1 LASQN
6 EINRA
11 SALTGAASTTLRGRR
26 LILARAAWVAL
37 ALLSISLFVAALP
50 QHYHR
55 LLIVAAPSAAA
66 PGQLRPAD
74 VDALADLGL
83 SLHFY
88 AGYDLLWS
96 IVLAGVCA
104 AIALFIFI
112 RKSDDWMALL
122 VSLALLVMGLI
133 AAPAIIA
140 LVDLHLLWRYA
151 VAFIQSLGLMLLLA
165 LFYLFPDGR
174 FVPRRMAWLVAVW
187 VAYSLVRLF
196 IHDPIYQFYVSRALS
211 SSDLLALAWYLAWLL
226 AGIGAQLYR
235 YRRVSS
241 PIQRQQTKWVVF
253 GLVAMCLGLIAV
265 GGPLISPALRQPG
278 ADRMLYELAV
288 RPAATCAL
296 LLLPLSVGV
305 ALLRSRLFEVDILIN
320 RTLVYGLLTALLGLI
335 YVGSVVLLQATLRAF
350 VGQPSSVA
358 VVASTLAIV
367 ALFAPL
373 RQRLQTAIDRRFYRR
388 KYDAAQTLAAFSATL
403 RDEVDLRTFSDRLL
417 AVVVETMQPAH
428 VSLWL
433 RGSEQGQATSK
444 LLPPL

>member
-1 LASQN
+1 M
-6 EINRA
+6 
-11 SALTGAASTTLRGRR
+11 TTTLYGRR
-26 LILARAAWVAL
+26 LILARIAWVML
-37 ALLSISLFVAALP
+37 ALMSAGLFVAALP
-50 QHYHR
+50 QHYNR
-55 LLIVAAPSAAA
+55 LLAVAAPDASALD
-66 PGQLRPAD
+66 QLRPAD
-74 VDALADLGL
+74 VRALADLGL
-83 SLHFY
+83 SLRFY
-88 AGYDLLWS
+88 AAYDLLWS
-96 IVLAGVCA
+96 VVLASVCA

-112 RKSDDWMALL
+112 RKSNDWMALL
-122 VSLALLVMGLI
+122 VALALLVMGLI

-140 LVDLHLLWRYA
+140 MIDVHPLWRYP
-151 VAFIQSLGLMLLLA
+151 VAFVQSLGLMSLLA

-187 VAYSLVRLF
+187 AVYSLARLF
-196 IHDPIYQFYVSRALS
+196 GPDPIYQFYVSRALTS
-211 SSDLLALAWYLAWLL
+211 GDLLALGWYLGWLL
-226 AGIGAQLYR
+226 AGLGAQLYR
-235 YRRVSS
+235 YRWVSS
-241 PIQRQQTKWVVF
+241 PMQRQQTKWVVF
-253 GLVAMCLGLIAV
+253 GLVAMCLGLIVV

-278 ADRMLYELAV
+278 PDRMLYELAV

-335 YVGSVVLLQATLRAF
+335 YVGSVVLLQAMFRAF
-350 VGQPSSVA
+350 VGQPSSIA

-367 ALFAPL
+367 MLFAPL

-428 VSLWL
+428 ASLWL
-433 RGSEQGQATSK
+433 HSSEEASRARRG
-444 LLPPL
+444 PPARR

>member
-1 LASQN
+1 
-6 EINRA
+6 
-11 SALTGAASTTLRGRR
+11 
-26 LILARAAWVAL
+26 
-37 ALLSISLFVAALP
+37 
-50 QHYHR
+50 
-55 LLIVAAPSAAA
+55 
-66 PGQLRPAD
+66 
-74 VDALADLGL
+74 
-83 SLHFY
+83 
-88 AGYDLLWS
+88 LLWA

-104 AIALFIFI
+104 AIALFIFV

-140 LVDLHLLWRYA
+140 LVDLHPLWRYA
-151 VAFIQSLGLMLLLA
+151 VALVQSLGLMLLLA

-174 FVPRRMAWLVAVW
+174 FVPRRMVWLMAVW

-196 IHDPIYQFYVSRALS
+196 VQDPIYQFYVSRALTNN
-211 SSDLLALAWYLAWLL
+211 DLLALVWYLAWLL
-226 AGIGAQLYR
+226 AGLGAQLYR

-278 ADRMLYELAV
+278 PDRMLYELAL

-296 LLLPLSVGV
+296 LLLPISVGV

-335 YVGSVVLLQATLRAF
+335 YVGSVVLIQAIFRTF

-373 RQRLQTAIDRRFYRR
+373 RQRLQTVIDRRFYRR
-388 KYDAAQTLAAFSATL
+388 KYDAAQTLATFSATL

-433 RGSEQGQATSK
+433 RGSEEGQALTPS
-444 LLPPL
+444 PSPIAMGEGS